1 MGFLSTPA
9 GQPLIG
15 GVFIKNKVFNPMG
28 YLADKYNSNK
38 AAPHPAPIPVPNK
51 DTTPPT
57 MADAIDTTQQKAKPS
72 KQTSGGTV
80 GDLGPQGLTT
90 PPQTA
95 NLTLLG
101 GTK

>member
-1 MGFLSTPA
+1 MGFASK
-9 GQPLIG
+9 PLG
-15 GVFIKNKVFNPMG
+15 APLVGSLGFKNTVFNPMG
-28 YLADKYNSNK
+28 YIIDKYNSNK
-38 AAPHPAPIPVPNK
+38 KAPKPLPTPTPQPT
-51 DTTPPT
+51 TTPPT
-57 MADAIDTTQQKAKPS
+57 MSDAIDTTKQKAKPS

-80 GDLGPQGLTT
+80 GDMGPEGLTT